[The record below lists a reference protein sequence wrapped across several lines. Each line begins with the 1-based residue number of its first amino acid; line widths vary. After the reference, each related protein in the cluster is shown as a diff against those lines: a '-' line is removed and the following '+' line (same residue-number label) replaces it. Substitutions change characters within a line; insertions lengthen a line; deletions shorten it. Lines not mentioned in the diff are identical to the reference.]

1 MKKQKVKIIL
11 PGAIAVGL
19 LLSIIIYAVMLHIE
33 KTALSDFE
41 RSTVVVAAKEVPSG
55 QLITVQ
61 NVGDYFTQ
69 KEIDAKLV
77 PTNAVMATDQM
88 IEQVALY
95 KIDAGTIM
103 TTGMLDSFNEI
114 TAGMEEPVIA
124 GFKADDLYQVV
135 GGVLRAGDRIHIYR
149 IVESSEEK
157 EDRGII
163 NTDQSESEEPAENA
177 EQTENA
183 EEPEEAALWENI
195 YVQEVFDQ
203 TGNRITSGD
212 QETAAQ
218 RINIYLDKADV
229 EAFYAELASGTLRVV
244 KKCK

>member
-1 MKKQKVKIIL
+1 MKKQKVKSIL

-19 LLSIIIYAVMLHIE
+19 LLSIIIYAVMLHVE

-41 RSTVVVAAKEVPSG
+41 RSTVVIAAKEVPAG
-55 QLITVQ
+55 QVITVQ

-77 PTNAVMATDQM
+77 PTNAVLATDQM

-95 KIDAGTIM
+95 KIGTGTIM

-114 TAGMEEPVIA
+114 TADMEEPVIA

-149 IVESSEEK
+149 IIESEEK
-157 EDRGII
+157 EDRNIVS
-163 NTDQSESEEPAENA
+163 TDQAENEEPAENA
-177 EQTENA
+177 EQTEDA
-183 EEPEEAALWENI
+183 EEPETALWENI

-203 TGNRITSGD
+203 TGNRIPSGD

>member
-1 MKKQKVKIIL
+1 MKEQKVKKIL

-41 RSTVVVAAKEVPSG
+41 RSTVVVAAKEVPAG

-61 NVGDYFTQ
+61 NIGDYFMQ

-77 PTNAVMATDQM
+77 PENAVMATDQM

-114 TAGMEEPVIA
+114 TADMEEPVIA

-163 NTDQSESEEPAENA
+163 NTDQAESEEPAENA

>member
-1 MKKQKVKIIL
+1 MKKQKAKKIL

-19 LLSIIIYAVMLHIE
+19 LLSIIIYAVMLHVE

-41 RSTVVVAAKEVPSG
+41 RSTVVVAAKEIPEG
-55 QLITVQ
+55 QMITVQ
-61 NVGDYFTQ
+61 NVGNYFTQ

-77 PTNAVMATDQM
+77 PTNAVMATDQ
-88 IEQVALY
+88 IVEQVALY

-103 TTGMLDSFNEI
+103 TNGMFDSFNEI

-149 IVESSEEK
+149 IVESGEK
-157 EDRGII
+157 EAGSIADAEP
-163 NTDQSESEEPAENA
+163 TESEETSED
-177 EQTENA
+177 T
-183 EEPEEAALWENI
+183 EEPEVVLWENI

-203 TGNRITSGD
+203 TGNRIVSGD
-212 QETAAQ
+212 RETAAQ

-229 EAFYAELASGTLRVV
+229 EAFYTELASGTLRVV

>member
-1 MKKQKVKIIL
+1 MKEQKVKKIL

-41 RSTVVVAAKEVPSG
+41 RSTVVVAAKEVPAG

-77 PTNAVMATDQM
+77 PANAVMATDQM

-114 TAGMEEPVIA
+114 TTDMEEPVIA

-163 NTDQSESEEPAENA
+163 NTDQAESEEPAKNA

>member
-1 MKKQKVKIIL
+1 MKKKVKKIL

-41 RSTVVVAAKEVPSG
+41 RSTVVVAAKEVPAG

-77 PTNAVMATDQM
+77 PTNAVLATDQM

-114 TAGMEEPVIA
+114 TASMEEPVIA

-163 NTDQSESEEPAENA
+163 NTDQAESEESAENA
-177 EQTENA
+177 EQTEDA

-203 TGNRITSGD
+203 TGNRIPSGD

>member
-1 MKKQKVKIIL
+1 MKKQKVKKIL

-19 LLSIIIYAVMLHIE
+19 LLSIIIYAMMLHIE

-69 KEIDAKLV
+69 KEIDAKLM

-149 IVESSEEK
+149 IIESEEK
-157 EDRGII
+157 EDRNIVS
-163 NTDQSESEEPAENA
+163 TDQSESEEPAENA

-203 TGNRITSGD
+203 TGNRIPSGD

>member
-1 MKKQKVKIIL
+1 MKKQKVKSIL

-19 LLSIIIYAVMLHIE
+19 LLSIIIYAVMLHVE

-41 RSTVVVAAKEVPSG
+41 RSTVVIAAKEVPAG
-55 QLITVQ
+55 QVITVQ

-77 PTNAVMATDQM
+77 PTNAVLATDQM

-95 KIDAGTIM
+95 KIDTGTIM

-114 TAGMEEPVIA
+114 TADMEEPVIA

-149 IVESSEEK
+149 IIESEEK
-157 EDRGII
+157 EDRNIVS
-163 NTDQSESEEPAENA
+163 TDQAENEEPAENA
-177 EQTENA
+177 EQTEDA
-183 EEPEEAALWENI
+183 EEPETALWENI

-203 TGNRITSGD
+203 TGNRIPSGD